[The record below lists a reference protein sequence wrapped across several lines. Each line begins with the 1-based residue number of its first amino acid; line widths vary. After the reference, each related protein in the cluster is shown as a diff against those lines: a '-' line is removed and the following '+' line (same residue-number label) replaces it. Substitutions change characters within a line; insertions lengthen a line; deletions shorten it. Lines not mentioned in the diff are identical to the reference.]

1 MINTPKFKVG
11 DIIAPK
17 NNDRYTEDYH
27 EMVVGVDQYNY
38 RVYSFLQNRYYVLS
52 ILYTDVDKVLMA

>member
-1 MINTPKFKVG
+1 MKTKFNVG

-17 NNDRYTEDYH
+17 KKDRYTQDYC

-38 RVYSFLQNRYYVLS
+38 RVYGFLQNRYYVLS
-52 ILYTDVDKVLMA
+52 ILYTDVDKVLVA